1 MIRQIKG
8 GDSVKV
14 LDGRL
19 ELETRRGA
27 LLLASAALLSACVG
41 GGGRSGGGGGGY
53 RAPDPAPR
61 AVPNAGWDSWVD
73 GFKGRAASRGIS
85 QGTIDAAF
93 RGAGFLPEVIEKD
106 RNQTE
111 FTRTLEDYLNIAAS
125 DERVSLGRQK
135 YAQYGGTLKA
145 IESRYGVEG
154 NVVAAVWGLESFFGT
169 RRGNVPV
176 VSALSTLAY
185 EGRRAEF
192 FESQLV
198 AALKILQAGDISPGA
213 MTGSWAGA
221 MGHTQFIPTSY
232 LAFAV
237 DFTGDGRRDI
247 WSEDPT
253 DALASTAAYLAK
265 SGWTTGQPWGMEVT
279 VPAGFNAGLL
289 GRGKGKSAAEWQ
301 SLGVRAADGR
311 ALAGGSIIAG
321 GNGGGAPHFLLT
333 QNFATILR
341 YNNAQ
346 NYAIGVGH
354 LSDRLLGRGAV
365 QASFGPDASGMT
377 KSDRQELQQRLTA
390 AGFDT
395 GGTDG
400 VIGAKTK
407 AAISA
412 YQASLGLPVTG
423 EPSLGLLRRLR

>member
-1 MIRQIKG
+1 MGKSI
-8 GDSVKV
+8 
-14 LDGRL
+14 L
-19 ELETRRGA
+19 TRRGA
-27 LLLASAALLSACVG
+27 VLAGAAALMSACVPT
-41 GGGRSGGGGGGY
+41 GGRSRDAGGY

-61 AVPNAGWDSWVD
+61 PVPNAGWDAWVD
-73 GFKGRAASRGIS
+73 GFKGRASGRGIS
-85 QGTIDAAF
+85 QSTIDSAF

-111 FTRTLEDYLNIAAS
+111 FKRSLEDYLNIAAS
-125 DERVSLGRQK
+125 DERVTLGRQK
-135 YAQYGGTLKA
+135 FAQYGGTLSA

-154 NVVAAVWGLESFFGT
+154 HVVAAVWGLESFFGT
-169 RRGNVPV
+169 RRGAVPV

-185 EGRRAEF
+185 EGRRGEF

-198 AALKILQAGDISPGA
+198 AALRILQAGDISAGA

-232 LAFAV
+232 LEYAV

-247 WSEDPT
+247 WSEDPS
-253 DALASTAAYLAK
+253 DALASTAAYLQR
-265 SGWTTGQPWGMEVT
+265 SGWTSGLPWGMEVT
-279 VPAGFNAGLL
+279 LPSGLDAGLL

-301 SLGVRAADGR
+301 ALGVRAAGGG
-311 ALAGGSIIAG
+311 ALAGGSIIDG
-321 GNGGGAPHFLLT
+321 GTSGGGPYFLLT

-377 KSDRQELQQRLTA
+377 KADRQELQRLLTA
-390 AGFDT
+390 RGFDT
-395 GGTDG
+395 EGSDG

-412 YQASLGLPVTG
+412 YQASVGLPVTG
-423 EPSLGLLRRLR
+423 EPTLDLLRRLR